1 MNFNRINH
9 TEIFGNEREEAILQQ
24 FRSLLSDLVRMLRH
38 STGAR
43 TIALQWVNRQR
54 EIFVP
59 EAYSSSRSDVVF
71 KDRIPFGETF
81 LDTFKDQSEAVW
93 LKLGTD
99 LDAEKITHYY
109 DRTYTPSGYVY
120 IQPFQTNQETVAL
133 TMIETDQSEWNST
146 ATEAISAFSA
156 SLDNLLHTYLELS
169 NLLEAQK
176 GWLDYDKAIDDL
188 MRRREPVPILW
199 DMARLAASIIPLS
212 EVSLF
217 IKEFTEWK
225 LMGSFGHQSFFPG
238 TTITKNSLAHEA
250 LKSDAA
256 MFSIHIN
263 GTPHRVTTTES
274 PAKGAS
280 IAIPVK
286 TSAGTVALLMVNHPD
301 ALSFHDA
308 NRHQLLNMARVVGLK
323 LDSLHKN
330 SKSELFLAANGSVK
344 SEFSDAIIEHE
355 LELLR
360 STDSPNRPYHVW
372 VGYASLVDYSTIR
385 TRHSSEELKVLHQ
398 HVLQYMT
405 YPENGVESITLYHT
419 DHIYGFIVFG
429 KEEDGIQK
437 WGTSLNK
444 RLSTHLRMQSMD
456 APASLHMSA
465 VRLQPGYDDAF
476 SIHDRARKALNALI
490 RKTDSN
496 LQVLD
501 EAGD

>member
-38 STGAR
+38 STGAK
-43 TIALQWVNRQR
+43 TIALHWVNRQR

-59 EAYSSSRSDVVF
+59 EAYSSSRTDVVF
-71 KDRIPFGETF
+71 KDRIPFDETF
-81 LDTFKDQSEAVW
+81 LSSYKDQSEAVW
-93 LKLGTD
+93 LKLGNEVSKD
-99 LDAEKITHYY
+99 QITHYY
-109 DRTYTPSGYVY
+109 DRTYSPTGFIY
-120 IQPFQTNQETVAL
+120 IQPFLTNHETVAL
-133 TMIETDQSEWNST
+133 TVIETDQSDWNSS

-176 GWLDYDKAIDDL
+176 GWLDYDRAIDEL
-188 MRRREPVPILW
+188 MRRRDPIHILW
-199 DMARLAASIIPLS
+199 DMARLAHGIIPQS

-217 IKEFTEWK
+217 VKEFTEWK
-225 LMGSFGHQSFFPG
+225 LVGTFGQHTFFPG
-238 TTITKNSLAHEA
+238 TSISKSSLAYDA

-263 GTPHRVTTTES
+263 GNPTRVASNETP
-274 PAKGAS
+274 PKGAS
-280 IAIPVK
+280 IAVPIK
-286 TSAGTVALLMVNHPD
+286 TSGGSVALLMVNHPD

-323 LDSLHKN
+323 LDWLHKN
-330 SKSELFLAANGSVK
+330 SKSELFHAANGSLK

-355 LELLR
+355 LDILR
-360 STDSPNRPYHVW
+360 SADSQSRPYHVW
-372 VGYASLVDYSTIR
+372 VGYASLVDFSTIR
-385 TRHSSEELKVLHQ
+385 TRHSSEEIKVLHQ

-444 RLSTHLRMQSMD
+444 RLSTHLKIQSMD
-456 APASLHMSA
+456 TPASLHMSA

-476 SIHDRARKALNALI
+476 SIHDRARKALNSLI
-490 RKTDSN
+490 RKTDPN